1 MSARSRDLLSASLIG
16 AGIMGAGE
24 LFFACRAST
33 LAMGSYWK
41 DWFDREKYFS
51 GSNAILTAHGSMA
64 SLRNDVLLVSADAS
78 IVSTTS
84 ILWTNNECHMVG
96 MFPAGGGRGGRA
108 RISQSGNFTPLMA
121 ASGYGCLFHNMHFM
135 YGAGSTANENIIINT
150 GTRNIYTNCHIAC
163 YNATE
168 LLGASF
174 SMVQLSE
181 ELGDIEV
188 TFNKCFF
195 GSESLKSSGPGCHI
209 EYAGNSTIKA
219 FYNDCNFVMQ
229 ASSAS
234 AVFIRVA
241 AGAGKG
247 TSIFKNT
254 TFINN
259 SSTKCTVGIASS
271 GLVNTGHQFY
281 FDANSYFAG
290 VTDVCNEA
298 EESYVMFAPAA
309 HVASTI
315 GELDSVYTGH
325 AMPVTHTSG

>member
-33 LAMGSYWK
+33 LAMGGYWK
-41 DWFDREKYFS
+41 DWFDSEKYFS
-51 GSNAILTAHGSMA
+51 GNNAILNAHGSMA
-64 SLRNDVLLVSADAS
+64 SLRNDVLLVAADAS

-96 MFPAGGGRGGRA
+96 MFPLGGGRGGRA
-108 RISQSGNFTPLMA
+108 RISQSGNFTLHMN
-121 ASGYGCLFHNMHFM
+121 ASGYGCSFHNMHFM

-188 TFNKCFF
+188 TFNNCFF

-209 EYAGNSTIKA
+209 EYAANTTIKA
-219 FYNDCNFVMQ
+219 FYNDCTWMMQ

-234 AVFIRVA
+234 ALFIRVK

-247 TSIFKNT
+247 SSIFRNAV
-254 TFINN
+254 FVNN
-259 SSTKCTVGIASS
+259 SSTKCTVAIDGT

-281 FDANSYFAG
+281 MLNSAFAG
-290 VTDVCNEA
+290 VTDVVA
-298 EESYVMFAPAA
+298 SAYDSYVLMQ
-309 HVASTI
+309 SY
-315 GELDSVYTGH
+315 D
-325 AMPVTHTSG
+325 MTSGTVAEPVRLGIMSDLFATSGA